1 MGKVRLGPKK
11 EEVFGVTA
19 EMKTILNRHQSDLLQ
34 GLVLEPVF
42 NSKFYLSGGTALA
55 QYYLHHRYSEDL
67 DFFCEEEVDT
77 LWLTGLAAA
86 LKAKTGAGKFDFEQS
101 FNRNLV
107 YFSYGKE
114 VVKTEFTYYPFVQIE
129 EPMTVEGL
137 KVDSLIDIAVNKLFT
152 TYQKPSARHFIDL
165 YLILKT
171 GKVTWGDLTKLARIK
186 FDTAIDPLQLGSQLV
201 TAESISDLPRM
212 IMPLPEKQW
221 RQFFME
227 KASALRSSVLR

>member
-1 MGKVRLGPKK
+1 
-11 EEVFGVTA
+11 
-19 EMKTILNRHQSDLLQ
+19 MKNILNRHQLGLLQ

-77 LWLTGLAAA
+77 LWLTTTASV
-86 LKAKTGAGKFDFEQS
+86 LKTKTGASKFDFEQS

-114 VVKTEFTYYPFVQIE
+114 VVKTEFTFYPFTKIE
-129 EPMTVEGL
+129 NPLIAGGL
-137 KVDSLIDIAVNKLFT
+137 KVDSLVDIAVNKFFT
-152 TYQKPSARHFIDL
+152 IYQKPSGRHFIDL

-171 GKVTWGDLTKLARIK
+171 GKVAWEDLTKLARIK

-212 IMPLPEKQW
+212 IVPLQEKQW
-221 RQFFME
+221 RQYFTE